1 MLGMYLAVLDTEEE
15 KIQFEDLYIK
25 YRQMMYAVAYRILNN
40 SEDAEDAVHQ
50 SFLAIAN
57 HFKKIQQIPSQE
69 LKAYLVIVSK
79 NKAINIYNK
88 NKERAK
94 KSTVMDEAHSVA
106 VDINYLGSFEKEEL
120 VRAIKKLPQIY
131 KDIVY
136 LYYLEEFSAKE
147 IAQILDITPETVW
160 KRAERVKGM
169 LKENLLK
176 ESGEVYE

>member
-1 MLGMYLAVLDTEEE
+1 MLGMYLAVLDTEE
-15 KIQFEDLYIK
+15 KIQFEEIYIK
-25 YRQMMYAVAYRILNN
+25 YRQMMYAIAYRILNN

-50 SFLAIAN
+50 SFLAVAD
-57 HFKKIQQIPSQE
+57 HFKKIQQILCQE

-94 KSTVMDEAHSVA
+94 KNAVMDEAHSAA
-106 VDINYLGSFEKEEL
+106 VDIN
-120 VRAIKKLPQIY
+120 
-131 KDIVY
+131 
-136 LYYLEEFSAKE
+136 YLEEFSAKE
-147 IAQILDITPETVW
+147 VSRILDITPETVW

-176 ESGEVYE
+176 ESADVYE